1 MEHQISS
8 IVIWVL
14 AVYFDTVLVDVD
26 VFIISQ
32 IKVTLPTLRHFIA
45 NIIHKLAII

>member
-14 AVYFDTVLVDVD
+14 AVYLDTVLVDVD

-32 IKVTLPTLRHFIA
+32 IKVTLPMLRYFIA
-45 NIIHKLAII
+45 NIIHKLAFI